1 MTSSI
6 LSGLFG
12 GHPTWT
18 LSDIMRVD
26 QGRQQKASGC
36 QVYLQGSYMDLEKE
50 KILDKFK
57 RFFVRSKSTMNTL
70 FVVFKF
76 MVISETG
83 HSYEILLRT
92 QYDPTGVLGMGNT
105 VQIYC
110 PCPDF
115 KFKSAWTLDQHKA
128 LFRNSRVDLD
138 LGPATTNSPKRPPK
152 TVLCKH
158 AYSAVMDLSRNYY
171 NYMRNV

>member
-12 GHPTWT
+12 NPSVWT
-18 LSDIMRVD
+18 LSDIMKVD

-36 QVYLQGSYMDLEKE
+36 QVFLEDSYLDLEKE

-57 RFFVRSKSTMNTL
+57 RFFIRSKSMMNT
-70 FVVFKF
+70 VYVIFKF
-76 MVISETG
+76 KVISETG
-83 HSYEILLRT
+83 HSYNILLRT
-92 QYDPTGVLGMGNT
+92 QYDPSGVLGMGNT

-115 KFKSAWTLDQHKA
+115 KFKSAWTLSQHKS
-128 LFRNSRVDLD
+128 LFRNSRVDLE
-138 LGPATTNSPKRPPK
+138 LGPAITNAPKKQPQ

-158 AYSAVMDLSRNYY
+158 AYSVVMDLVRNYN
-171 NYMRNV
+171 NYMKYV